1 MHINELSRLL
11 LTKHHPT
18 VELVEMELSRLKSEE
33 LMRLG
38 NVLRMDPTGY
48 LHVLTAPSAVGVD
61 FP

>member
-1 MHINELSRLL
+1 MHISELSWPL

-18 VELVEMELSRLKSEE
+18 VELVEMELFRLKSEE
-33 LMRLG
+33 LMRPG
-38 NVLRMDPTGY
+38 NVLRMDPTGS